1 MQHLRASKTVPRRF
15 VSTRTAAGR
24 TRTGAGREGAGI
36 GVGAGGKGGSRWTRG
51 PGETSG
57 HVSAVTRRIAGGMS
71 SNLRLSVCLSLRL
84 SISGGGRELPRWI
97 SSVSGLNLTRGV
109 PNWPAGRPHRA
120 AAAQP
125 PPSQEDPGSQHVD
138 LCLDASN
145 IASFFQ
151 DDFPESESPN
161 AVLQTCFGPTWESLS
176 EIKFLRL
183 FTAYDLVQ
191 QVHYISF

>member
-1 MQHLRASKTVPRRF
+1 MQHLQESKTVPRRF

-24 TRTGAGREGAGI
+24 SRTGAGREGAGTGG
-36 GVGAGGKGGSRWTRG
+36 GVGGTGGGSWTRG

-109 PNWPAGRPHRA
+109 PNWPAGRPRRA

-125 PPSQEDPGSQHVD
+125 GGPDSQHVD
-138 LCLDASN
+138 RCLDASH
-145 IASFFQ
+145 IVSFFMKL
-151 DDFPESESPN
+151 
-161 AVLQTCFGPTWESLS
+161 V
-176 EIKFLRL
+176 FLRER
-183 FTAYDLVQ
+183 VQ
-191 QVHYISF
+191 ILS